1 MTSHKFKQELKQEAE
16 QWHLE
21 GLIDRDIYD
30 TLAQRY
36 QFTNLATNSNHGF
49 IAVVITFGCILLGL
63 GVITF
68 VAANWQVWS
77 KPIKVAILLGFFI
90 ITNITGFSIWQKA
103 TENWQSLLGQGLLL
117 VGSLILGANIGLM
130 SQMFHQTGEAYQ
142 LYLIW
147 GSSVLLMA
155 YGLQLAS
162 LGIVAFILIA
172 ISYFSTFTLFAW
184 EDVTHIIQ
192 LTPILISLLFIPLAY
207 LCRSAWLFFLVSYL
221 VIISFAI
228 TCFYNIDFAPISLR
242 GLLFAIAF
250 AIPLAFFWSYQD
262 QPKLLNVTTSIS
274 FSALSRKIIVFN
286 LSTLLYLASFHWFW
300 DYSELNKTASLNNWF
315 NPLVIGNIL
324 FFGLI
329 SIYWWWKLGQR
340 PVNSNIWRLERHSI
354 YIAIAIIIS
363 SILTYWHLSIVPIG
377 YLGTIFFNLML
388 FALGLILIR
397 QALKSEK
404 RLGYWSGIL
413 LLSLQVLSRMFEY
426 NTGLLTKALVLFI
439 CGIAVIMAGIWF
451 EKYLSRSL

>member
-1 MTSHKFKQELKQEAE
+1 MTSDKFKQELKQEAE
-16 QWHLE
+16 QWCLE
-21 GLIDRDIYD
+21 GLIARDVYD

-36 QFTNLATNSNHGF
+36 QFTNLATNSNNGF

-77 KPIKVAILLGFFI
+77 KPIKVCILLGFFI
-90 ITNITGFSIWQKA
+90 VTNIVGFYTWQRA
-103 TENWQSLLGQGLLL
+103 TENWQSRLGQGLLL

-130 SQMFHQTGEAYQ
+130 SQMFHQTGAVYQ

-147 GSSVLLMA
+147 GSGVLLMA

-162 LGIVAFILIA
+162 LAIVALILIG
-172 ISYFSTFTLFAW
+172 ISYFSSLTIFSLG
-184 EDVTHIIQ
+184 DIPPLIQ

-207 LCRSAWLFFLVSYL
+207 ICRSAWLFFLATYL

-228 TCFYNIDFAPISLR
+228 SYFFNIDFVDNSIR
-242 GLLFAIAF
+242 GIFFAIAF
-250 AIPLAFFWSYQD
+250 NVPVAFFWSYQD
-262 QPKLLNVTTSIS
+262 QPKLFKFITNIY
-274 FSALSRKIIVFN
+274 FAALSRKIIVFN
-286 LSTLLYLASFHWFW
+286 LSTLLYLSSFHWLW
-300 DYSELNKTASLNNWF
+300 RYSDITETSSVNNWF
-315 NPLVIGNIL
+315 DPLVLCNIL
-324 FFGLI
+324 FFSSI
-329 SIYWWWKLGQR
+329 SIYWWWQLGKRQINNN
-340 PVNSNIWRLERHSI
+340 VWRLDRHSI
-354 YIAIAIIIS
+354 YIAIAIIVS
-363 SILTYWHLSIVPIG
+363 SILSYWHFSIAPIS
-377 YLGTIFFNLML
+377 YVGTIIFNLML

-426 NTGLLTKALVLFI
+426 NTGLLTKAIVLFL
-439 CGIAVIMAGIWF
+439 CGVAVIMAGIWF
-451 EKYLSRSL
+451 EKYLLRS